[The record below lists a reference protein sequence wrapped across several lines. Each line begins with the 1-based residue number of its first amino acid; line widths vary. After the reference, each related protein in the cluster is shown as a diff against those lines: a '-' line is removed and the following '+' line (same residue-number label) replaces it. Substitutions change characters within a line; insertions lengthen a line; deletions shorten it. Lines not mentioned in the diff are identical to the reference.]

1 MTSDAAVDQCVREE
15 LQKHHRGRAIGGR
28 GTGSSPGGTVY
39 IGGRAGGGG
48 GLAAGHGNRAYGV
61 SKSSGA
67 PRVVIKANYVKGGKG
82 SGGRIRESARYYM
95 TRENEKGEKEQRSA
109 FSEERDEMDFEG
121 VKGHLKAAGQ
131 NHAYHYRLVLAPETD
146 KDAEGGDLKA
156 LTRETMRTL
165 EKQQDGNV
173 SWVAIEH
180 AGEHA
185 HTEHAHVHVI
195 ASTDRTITKTE
206 LSELRF
212 EATLAW
218 RLEMAQQREMQR
230 DSLEQPDFL
239 DKEST
244 KVQQRDWGMEL

>member
-1 MTSDAAVDQCVREE
+1 MTSDVAVDRYVREE

-28 GTGSSPGGTVY
+28 RTGSSPGGTVF
-39 IGGRAGGGG
+39 IGGRSGGGG
-48 GLAAGHGNRAYGV
+48 PAGSRGNRADGV
-61 SKSSGA
+61 PRRSGA
-67 PRVVIKANYVKGGKG
+67 PRVVIKTNYVKRGRG
-82 SGGRIRESARYYM
+82 SGGRIRESARYYL

-109 FSEERDEMDFEG
+109 FSEKRDEMEFEG
-121 VKGHLKAAGQ
+121 VKGHLKEADQ
-131 NHAYHYRLVLAPETD
+131 NHPYHYRLVLAPETD

-156 LTRETMRTL
+156 LTRETMWTL
-165 EKQQDGNV
+165 EKQQGGNV

-195 ASTDRTITKTE
+195 ASTDRTITKME

-212 EATLAW
+212 TATLVW

-239 DKEST
+239 NKEST